1 MRINHSLGTTFGK
14 VSSLYDKSRVTYPKE
29 LIDDIITYS
38 KIKPNAMILD
48 VGCGSGQAT
57 LPFAER
63 GYNTV
68 GLDISKELIT
78 IAKKKCSQFKNT
90 KFELSSFEKAKFN
103 KNSFGLITSGL
114 AWHWVKPDG
123 RYEKAHQILKDNGAL
138 AFFWSYQQK
147 GKSEIVKEVGK
158 VLDKYGLKGAG
169 PVGSRM
175 KDYAYFTYN
184 ELQENPLFSNIEKRK
199 YSIPTPF
206 SREKYIGLVLTYSWV
221 LKLPQNEQKQL
232 KEDLTRVLH
241 RYQEPFIIPYKYV
254 LILAKKRNQRSTKLK
269 KILKSDYPQP

>member
-1 MRINHSLGTTFGK
+1 MQINHSLRTAFGK
-14 VSSLYDKSRVTYPKE
+14 VGSLYDKSRVTYPQQ
-29 LIDDIITYS
+29 LIDDIIIYS
-38 KIKPNAMILD
+38 KIKPNATILD

-68 GLDISKELIT
+68 GLDISKELLT
-78 IAKKKCSQFKNT
+78 IAKEKCSPFKKA
-90 KFELSSFEKAKFN
+90 KFKLSSFENAKFN
-103 KNSFGLITSGL
+103 KNSFDLITSGL
-114 AWHWVKPDG
+114 AWHWVKPEG
-123 RYEKAHQILKDNGAL
+123 RYQKAHNILTDNGTL
-138 AFFWSYQQK
+138 AFFWSYQQN
-147 GKSEIVKEVGK
+147 GKSTIVKEVGK

-175 KDYAYFTYN
+175 KDYANFTYN
-184 ELQENPLFSNIEKRK
+184 ELREKPLFSNIEKRK

-232 KEDLTRVLH
+232 KEDLTRVLN

-254 LILAKKRNQRSTKLK
+254 LILAKKRN
-269 KILKSDYPQP
+269 